1 MAREV
6 DLHEIAQQA
15 AELRASDIFLKV
27 GVKPSIRVNGS
38 IRILDE
44 DYEIF
49 TEDEMQG
56 IVTKI
61 MSPRQQEIF
70 HREHEIDLA
79 FQIEGLARF
88 RANFYR
94 QRGTTGA
101 VLRIIP
107 LEIYSLEQL
116 NMPKVIAELAKLRQG
131 LVLVTGPTGSGKSTT
146 LAAIID
152 LINSTRRTNI
162 ITIEDPI
169 EFVHPDKLSIVTQ
182 REIGIDTESFTRSLK
197 SVVRQS
203 PDIILIGEMR
213 DVETMNA
220 ALASAETGHLVF
232 STVHTSSAAETLDR
246 IVNLFPPEQKQLICM
261 RIAGSLKAVIS
272 QKLVPRID
280 IDSRIAA
287 VEIMISTPS
296 VQKLLEEGRS
306 NQIYQVITEGEY
318 WGMQSMNQSLCRFAK
333 AGIISKEE
341 AIARAGN
348 VTEMKQM
355 LRRN

>member
-1 MAREV
+1 MANQV
-6 DLHEIAQQA
+6 DLHEISRKA
-15 AELRASDIFLKV
+15 ADLRASDIFLKV

-44 DYEIF
+44 DYDVF
-49 TEDEMQG
+49 TEEEMQG
-56 IVTKI
+56 IVKKI
-61 MSPRQQEIF
+61 MNPHQQEIF
-70 HREHEIDLA
+70 AKEHEIDLA
-79 FQIEGLARF
+79 FQIDDVARF

-107 LEIYSLEQL
+107 LEIYSLDQL
-116 NMPKVIAELAKLRQG
+116 NMPKVIAEMAKLRQG

-318 WGMQSMNQSLCRFAK
+318 WGLQSMNQSLCRFAK